1 MQIFDTSLTD
11 NYNFNMKTFS
21 NLDEGF
27 VCVVCGNKVEPLKYS
42 SRDHC
47 PNCLCSLHVDINPGD
62 RLNEC
67 KGIMKPISI
76 TQNSKKGYIIQYKC
90 QKCGQVHNNKV
101 AEDDSFKTILSVSN
115 GKYNF

>member
-1 MQIFDTSLTD
+1 
-11 NYNFNMKTFS
+11 MKTFS

-27 VCVVCGNKVEPLKYS
+27 KCTVCGCDVKPLKYS

-62 RLNEC
+62 RLNDC

-76 TQNSKKGYIIQYKC
+76 IQSGKKGYVIEYRC
-90 QKCGQVHNNKV
+90 SKCGQLHNNK
-101 AEDDSFKTILSVSN
+101 AAQDDNFSTILAVSN
-115 GKYNF
+115 GKYKF